1 MLTCLEVFI
10 KLLLIPTSKCNSER
24 SLEYKCLL
32 KLILQKKKREKEE
45 KGVKQSVVVYGHVP
59 FVVIVVPSGN

>member
-1 MLTCLEVFI
+1 
-10 KLLLIPTSKCNSER
+10 
-24 SLEYKCLL
+24 L

-45 KGVKQSVVVYGHVP
+45 KAVKQSVVVYGHVP